1 MKIAIMGDSISEG
14 IGSKKINYA
23 KILGKDYQV
32 KNFALTGTTTEYA
45 LDIIENVIDYNP
57 YIVILFYG
65 NVDALP
71 RVKSNTWIYRNIIP
85 KRYKGLGML
94 DPRALYSSKYYKKIF
109 QILDSEFRYRL
120 KNLLI
125 KLQGY
130 EQWVNIDKF
139 KVNYNEILKKLSSNN
154 IKVITLSNVPIS
166 EHYFNNANMEYNKYN
181 CIIEELS
188 NKYNYKFINLYTHL
202 EQNQIKDIF
211 LKDLYHP
218 NELGYEIISDL
229 IKNEIINIKELT
241 I

>member
-1 MKIAIMGDSISEG
+1 M
-14 IGSKKINYA
+14 
-23 KILGKDYQV
+23 
-32 KNFALTGTTTEYA
+32 
-45 LDIIENVIDYNP
+45 
-57 YIVILFYG
+57 
-65 NVDALP
+65 
-71 RVKSNTWIYRNIIP
+71 
-85 KRYKGLGML
+85 
-94 DPRALYSSKYYKKIF
+94 
-109 QILDSEFRYRL
+109 
-120 KNLLI
+120 I